1 MSHKFSRIA
10 FALLAASIFVTAVQG
25 QTPPVP
31 VSSPRFDIATYRI
44 EGNSLIET
52 ATLQEAIRPFTGK
65 ERDFGDVQRAV
76 EAIEAAYA
84 RAGWGSVQV
93 LLPEQTLESGTVAIR
108 VIEGRIARITVEGN
122 QHFGEENVRAAVPD
136 LRPGQTPRPLDMQES
151 VRLAN
156 ENPAKQTA
164 VVLRAGEKEGD
175 VEALLRVADQP
186 PRSMSVSLDNT
197 GNRHT
202 GDWRLGV
209 GLQHANLFGRDH
221 VFNVQAITS
230 PGHYDQVR
238 IVGLGYRIP
247 FYAWGDSLDLSAGY
261 SSVDSGVM
269 QQLFAVS
276 GAGRV
281 YSARYTKN
289 FPRWAGWEPK
299 LLFGLDHRAYKNS
312 AELIGTGVRLL
323 PDITVR
329 PASLAFS
336 LARRDDAG
344 ASAFSLTAVRNLP
357 GGEHGGASDFSRTRI
372 GADPRYVLWRFS
384 ASHVAPIAAGWQWRA
399 ALNGQWTRDALVPGE
414 QFGLGGFASVRGLRE
429 REVANDRGHQ
439 GTLELYTP
447 DFGAGL
453 AASLSLRA
461 LAFYDFG
468 RVSRVRPMPGEL
480 DVESVSSVGLGL
492 RGGIGGGLSLRLD
505 YGVVL
510 QPGGSQNR
518 GDGRAHLGLLYQQA
532 F

>member
-1 MSHKFSRIA
+1 MQLKFEPLAVVLFLAWIWP
-10 FALLAASIFVTAVQG
+10 ALAQAPSA
-25 QTPPVP
+25 PPA
-31 VSSPRFDIATYRI
+31 PRFDISAYRI
-44 EGNSLIET
+44 EGSSLIGD
-52 ATLQEAIRPFTGK
+52 AALQETLKPFTGAG
-65 ERDFGDVQRAV
+65 RDFGDVQRAI

-209 GLQHANLFGRDH
+209 GFQHANLFGRDH

-468 RVSRVRPMPGEL
+468 RVSRVRPLPGEL

-492 RGGIGGGLSLRLD
+492 RGGIGGGLSLRFD